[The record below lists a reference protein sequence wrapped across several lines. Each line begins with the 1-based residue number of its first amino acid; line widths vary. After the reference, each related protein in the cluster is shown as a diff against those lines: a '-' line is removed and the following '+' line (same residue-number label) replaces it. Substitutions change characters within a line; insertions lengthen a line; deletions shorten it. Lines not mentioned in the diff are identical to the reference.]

1 MGGNN
6 MIQIKNKYTAKEFAK
21 QIDIARVMLGD
32 YCNRGILVPIME
44 HDEGVYKHKYGEKY
58 Y

>member
-6 MIQIKNKYTAKEFAK
+6 MRQIKNTYTAKEFVK
-21 QIDIARVMLGD
+21 QIGIARVMLGE
-32 YCNRGILVPIME
+32 YCKRGILVSVMKN
-44 HDEGVYKHKYGEKY
+44 DEGVYKHKYGEKY